1 MKQQGKLKSCSNWD
15 MEGVKR
21 GIIKIQKKK
30 SQVIRLKLLGADQ
43 IEVLLQKLLGAD
55 KYSLSYFLVFL
66 SFSPL

>member
-1 MKQQGKLKSCSNWD
+1 